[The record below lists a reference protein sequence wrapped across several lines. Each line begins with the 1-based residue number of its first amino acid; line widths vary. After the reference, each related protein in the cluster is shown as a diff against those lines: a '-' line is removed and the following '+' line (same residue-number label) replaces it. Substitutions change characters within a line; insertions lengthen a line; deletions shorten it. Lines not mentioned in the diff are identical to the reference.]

1 MRAAYEADLT
11 ALSDHAQ
18 ADLDELLASMEL
30 LEDDDVAYLAELW
43 EKEDGDARRNAWATA
58 KPAIEKAGLTRDLD
72 RVRMS
77 VSAWM
82 QANASD
88 FQGIEGLLGGAGGPA
103 GVRRAAAPAFI
114 DAAAAILAGDAL
126 DPDEQSVLAGP
137 WRTLTEEESE
147 S

>member
-1 MRAAYEADLT
+1 
-11 ALSDHAQ
+11 
-18 ADLDELLASMEL
+18 
-30 LEDDDVAYLAELW
+30 
-43 EKEDGDARRNAWATA
+43 
-58 KPAIEKAGLTRDLD
+58 
-72 RVRMS
+72 MS
-77 VSAWM
+77 VSSWM

-114 DAAAAILAGDAL
+114 DAAAAILAADAL
-126 DPDEQSVLAGP
+126 DPDEQRVLAGP